1 MTEQRDPVT
10 TVYVLHPERWWIA
23 TRADL
28 PWLTDPDKD
37 DGRVRWSDRDERQW
51 GTIAGVIEAAG
62 RALASGA
69 HDVDQDDPT
78 VAFVP
83 VDLAG
88 FAPADRNI
96 VTSWFRA
103 GSEAPSTDPWED
115 GLMNGRHRLWSTW
128 RAVPGALLPVY
139 SGLLPYLDD
148 VPIMGEEL
156 ARGVAQS
163 AIDGLRRI
171 PAAPANRSPRYV
183 EELRRVAREAGHDVG
198 GLPRLVAEPR
208 RSSWWARLRGRQD
221 QHTKPTTRVRISQA
235 PRPR

>member
-51 GTIAGVIEAAG
+51 GTIAGVIDAAG

-103 GSEAPSTDPWED
+103 GSEAPSNRPVGGRTDE
-115 GLMNGRHRLWSTW
+115 
-128 RAVPGALLPVY
+128 RAASPLEHMAGGPGCAAA
-139 SGLLPYLDD
+139 GLLRPAP
-148 VPIMGEEL
+148 VP
-156 ARGVAQS
+156 
-163 AIDGLRRI
+163 
-171 PAAPANRSPRYV
+171 
-183 EELRRVAREAGHDVG
+183 
-198 GLPRLVAEPR
+198 
-208 RSSWWARLRGRQD
+208 
-221 QHTKPTTRVRISQA
+221 
-235 PRPR
+235 